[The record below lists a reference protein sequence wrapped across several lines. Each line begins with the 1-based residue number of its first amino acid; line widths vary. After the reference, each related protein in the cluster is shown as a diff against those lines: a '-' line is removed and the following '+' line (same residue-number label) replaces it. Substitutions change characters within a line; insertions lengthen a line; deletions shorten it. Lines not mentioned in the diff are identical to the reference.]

1 MIMKDLYYDSI
12 EVANE
17 EELFDPLDGFDD
29 DDLIEARLSEA
40 RNLERDMIPHI
51 RQLGFED
58 ACVVVDSLSDGPAI
72 AIYGLRISP
81 EEASELI
88 RRLSPQWDGQSCQR
102 KWYSLPDAPEPV
114 QLPTEPAKP
123 AVVKSVQEEKNE
135 MPPKRHR
142 KLGGF
147 IRRKG

>member
-1 MIMKDLYYDSI
+1 MKDSYYENMEISDD
-12 EVANE
+12 E
-17 EELFDPLDGFDD
+17 EAFDALDGFDD

-40 RNLERDMIPHI
+40 RNLERDMLPHV
-51 RQLGFED
+51 RQLGFDD
-58 ACVVVDSLSDGPAI
+58 ARVVIDSLSEGPAI
-72 AIYGLRISP
+72 AIYDLRISP

-102 KWYSLPDAPEPV
+102 EWYSLPDAPEPV
-114 QLPTEPAKP
+114 HLPAEPATPKTP
-123 AVVKSVQEEKNE
+123 EPTHKKENE
-135 MPPKRHR
+135 PPPKRHR